1 MLTLAYLPLNLANID
16 HKVCEYVSCKCRG
29 IFLVSKE
36 IGIVSLR
43 DVELGEINIFIF
55 TRTRGTRTEREPGSG
70 LMQRLLTTLNI
81 IEYYCSE
88 RERERVPKLL
98 SISLASEVN

>member
-43 DVELGEINIFIF
+43 DVELGEVNIFIF

-70 LMQRLLTTLNI
+70 LMQRLLTTFKYHTPPLPP
-81 IEYYCSE
+81 
-88 RERERVPKLL
+88 VPTPMYLKC
-98 SISLASEVN
+98 V